1 MDTLKEAREFAK
13 SILEMT
19 KELEFSGHKDNEE
32 AEIEAYAQ
40 VMEKRQPLVDKLME
54 LKQGIDAIM
63 QSSPEFSEIK
73 LIIGNIADLDKK
85 HHTFLNDIKSSVQ
98 QSHKMVKQGQKI
110 HEGYMDLPPDSESR
124 RFDIKQ

>member
-1 MDTLKEAREFAK
+1 MDTLKEARAFAK

-19 KELEFSGHKDNEE
+19 KELEFSGNKENEE

-54 LKQGIDAIM
+54 LKKGIDSVM
-63 QSSPEFSEIK
+63 ESSSEFSEIK
-73 LIIGNIADLDKK
+73 LIIGSIADLDKK
-85 HHTFLNDIKSSVQ
+85 HHAFLNDIRNSVQ

-110 HEGYMDLPPDSESR
+110 HEGYMDLPPDSESC